1 MSVGRLEGQRLVLRP
16 LRDSDAEA
24 LHVAYG
30 DAETMRYWD
39 MLPSRD
45 VLQTAA
51 RIGRSLGVGEFWH
64 GIWAVI
70 RRHDDRFVGIV
81 NYHHREPW
89 NRRLELGWM
98 LAAPYRGQGFMN
110 EAVTLVLRH
119 CFTAMEVHRVE
130 ASINPLNTAS
140 RALAIRLGFRQES
153 EVLRDRLCVDGV
165 FQDMIL
171 YGMLVSDWREG
182 ERQT

>member
-1 MSVGRLEGQRLVLRP
+1 MSLATLEGPRVTLRP
-16 LRDSDAEA
+16 LRDSDAAA
-24 LHVAYG
+24 LHEAYG
-30 DAETMRYWD
+30 DPETMRFWD
-39 MLPSRD
+39 MTPSRD
-45 VLQTAA
+45 VFQTAA

-64 GIWAVI
+64 GIWAIV
-70 RRHDDRFVGIV
+70 RRHDQQFVGMV
-81 NYHHREPW
+81 NYHHREAW

-98 LAAPYRGQGFMN
+98 LARPHRGQGFMT

-130 ASINPLNTAS
+130 ATINPFNEAS

-153 EVLRDRLCVDGV
+153 DVMRDRLCVDGV

-171 YGMLVSDWREG
+171 YAVLATEWRDPEA
-182 ERQT
+182 